1 MTRPARRVARRSGRR
16 RAHVVTTWLRRCW
29 RKVGNR
35 RRACGTTG
43 PAGSRGGPK
52 IVTRNDPD
60 LAAAAA
66 REGDAVRR
74 RLHHDR
80 AAPIVRP
87 PRIPIHV
94 IIIRLSLS
102 LSRQLRVASR
112 GATTPKPLHL
122 TTPLWFACAAGAMLP
137 QWLRRARRVPRFKPR
152 RSVRRVVVAL
162 WAAGGCVPLGSSLRG
177 ARAGRIRRESRA
189 RGRGF
194 GRRSRVDG

>member
-1 MTRPARRVARRSGRR
+1 MTRPARCVARRCGRR
-16 RAHVVTTWLRRCW
+16 RAHAVTTWLGRCR
-29 RKVGNR
+29 RKVGDR

-80 AAPIVRP
+80 AAPIVRQA
-87 PRIPIHV
+87 RIPIHV
-94 IIIRLSLS
+94 IIIRLMSVAV
-102 LSRQLRVASR
+102 QPVASGVGRRDHPQTAAPHHTALVCLRRRRDVAATAQAGASSAAVQASAVGASGHR
-112 GATTPKPLHL
+112 GAMGC
-122 TTPLWFACAAGAMLP
+122 W
-137 QWLRRARRVPRFKPR
+137 
-152 RSVRRVVVAL
+152 
-162 WAAGGCVPLGSSLRG
+162 WADPLGLSVRG